1 MEISIFE
8 SKSPLRQAPGVIGQ
22 AKRRHKQIMK
32 EHYYFFIIILLLLT
46 TVSFGQSI
54 DLESEKFPGTKKLIV
69 ESFNGCCAQKG
80 YKAIYYFD
88 SSGRTIKSSNYFK
101 RKLLASYEY
110 RYNDK
115 GLLTEKIT
123 LYDIKSK
130 SRKDTTKFTY
140 TFDQKDRV
148 ITKTKHFGTW
158 TALESYTDF
167 DALNN
172 PTTIIHSFN
181 NTTFV
186 EKRQYN
192 SLGQEIL
199 NQRLENDTITSIE
212 EIKYNQFGNKIY
224 SNMPTLIDNETGKMV
239 KLIGGTRHWFLEEY
253 LYTYDNLNR
262 WTEKYVV
269 YDNKNVLLEKRI
281 YK

>member
-1 MEISIFE
+1 M
-8 SKSPLRQAPGVIGQ
+8 
-22 AKRRHKQIMK
+22 KRL
-32 EHYYFFIIILLLLT
+32 YLLFITLLFLLT
-46 TVSFGQSI
+46 SVSFGQSI
-54 DLESEKFPGTKKLIV
+54 DVENEKFSGTKKLIIK
-69 ESFNGCCAQKG
+69 SFNSCCAQKG

-88 SSGRTIKSSNYFK
+88 SIGRTIKSSNYFK

-115 GLLTEKIT
+115 GLLTEKIMV
-123 LYDIKSK
+123 YDINIKA
-130 SRKDTTKFTY
+130 RKDTTKFTY

-148 ITKTKHFGTW
+148 TTKTEHFGNW
-158 TALESYTDF
+158 TAIETYTDF
-167 DALNN
+167 DPLNN

-181 NTTFV
+181 NNILV

-192 SLGQEIL
+192 SLGQQIL
-199 NQRLENDTITSIE
+199 NQRLTNDTITSIE
-212 EIKYNQFGNKIY
+212 ESKYNKFGDKIY
-224 SNMPTLIDNETGKMV
+224 SNMPTLIDKETGKMV
-239 KLIGGTRHWFLEEY
+239 RLIGGTRHWFLEEY

-269 YDNKNVLLEKRI
+269 YDNKNILLEKRI